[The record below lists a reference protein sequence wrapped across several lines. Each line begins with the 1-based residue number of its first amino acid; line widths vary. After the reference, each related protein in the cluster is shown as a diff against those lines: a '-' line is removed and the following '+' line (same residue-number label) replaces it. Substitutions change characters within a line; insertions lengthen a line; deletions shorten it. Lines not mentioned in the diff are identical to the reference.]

1 VSAHPLVGLPGGQPA
16 SVGWETMLRAAVRAE
31 FQVDV
36 YRPLPGDPALYGP
49 TCAVSGC
56 PGRGV
61 NRSLGLKAKGKN
73 RSTGA
78 HHRGYLCLAH
88 VQMWRSDGEP
98 EINWW
103 VRHCARALRTQ
114 SIRDP
119 CKVDGCPRSALT
131 QDLCGAHRHQWQ
143 RAGQPPLDA
152 FQQIARPTKTVARRC
167 IVPGCAFP
175 RVARA
180 GFCDGHA
187 GAYRNVRY
195 SHPGMAPEDYLE
207 HLRRARAITAPR
219 YDMRDLPP
227 VVALEMALALQCRH
241 DARRTQMQPLTF
253 GQVARW
259 AREEG
264 VGSMLDRGET
274 HWLARA
280 QERFPNAKH
289 RANPLALLRYIRQCS
304 LQLREQSSGQE
315 LWEWDTW
322 PADRIDVDGRWAHQ
336 RQRRIYF
343 SEIDPLWLR
352 DLAKRWARWRL
363 TAATKSPASI
373 SVSTASIR
381 RFCRWAEDHHIALTA
396 PAAITRELL
405 ERYRADVFT
414 LDVSQSRKTGLLTDL
429 KVFLDDARL
438 HDWAP
443 GLPLNATY
451 CRGEIPRKTQT
462 LPRFIDEFV
471 MGQLERDET
480 IARLPDLT
488 TQTAVLILMETGLRS
503 VDCLFLPFDPITVDQ
518 AGAPYLRF
526 YNHKLSREAIIPI
539 SERLTA
545 QIRRQQHDVTER
557 FSRTPSILLPR
568 VRANPDGEV
577 AFSWATLNS
586 RLRRWLADCDVRDAT
601 GRRVR
606 VTAHQFRHTVG
617 TRMINNEVAID
628 TVQRML
634 DHASPEMT
642 ARYATIKDQTLRR
655 EWERYQ
661 QRINVQGEVIHLTP
675 DGPMSDAEW
684 AKENL
689 ARAKQT
695 LPNGY
700 CGLPLQQTCPHPNAC
715 LTCPSFLTIA
725 EFLPLHRQQLAR
737 TEQLISQAEADGRQ
751 RLIDMNTPVRLNL
764 LRIIDGLEALEEA
777 GDDAA

>member
-1 VSAHPLVGLPGGQPA
+1 LTSTA
-16 SVGWETMLRAAVRAE
+16 RCR
-31 FQVDV
+31 
-36 YRPLPGDPALYGP
+36 GDPALYGP

-78 HHRGYLCLAH
+78 HHGGYLCLAH

-103 VRHCARALRTQ
+103 VRHCARALRAQ
-114 SIRDP
+114 SIRDQ
-119 CKVDGCPRSALT
+119 CKVDGCPRSVLT

-219 YDMRDLPP
+219 YDMRDLPR

-289 RANPLALLRYIRQCS
+289 RAPTRSRCCATSGNARRSCASRAPARSWGSGTPGRPTAS
-304 LQLREQSSGQE
+304 MSS
-315 LWEWDTW
+315 
-322 PADRIDVDGRWAHQ
+322 RWARQ

-363 TAATKSPASI
+363 TAARN
-373 SVSTASIR
+373 R
-381 RFCRWAEDHHIALTA
+381 RRRSRSA
-396 PAAITRELL
+396 PPRSGGSAAGPKT
-405 ERYRADVFT
+405 T
-414 LDVSQSRKTGLLTDL
+414 TSR
-429 KVFLDDARL
+429 
-438 HDWAP
+438 
-443 GLPLNATY
+443 
-451 CRGEIPRKTQT
+451 
-462 LPRFIDEFV
+462 
-471 MGQLERDET
+471 
-480 IARLPDLT
+480 
-488 TQTAVLILMETGLRS
+488 
-503 VDCLFLPFDPITVDQ
+503 
-518 AGAPYLRF
+518 
-526 YNHKLSREAIIPI
+526 
-539 SERLTA
+539 
-545 QIRRQQHDVTER
+545 
-557 FSRTPSILLPR
+557 
-568 VRANPDGEV
+568 
-577 AFSWATLNS
+577 
-586 RLRRWLADCDVRDAT
+586 
-601 GRRVR
+601 
-606 VTAHQFRHTVG
+606 
-617 TRMINNEVAID
+617 
-628 TVQRML
+628 
-634 DHASPEMT
+634 
-642 ARYATIKDQTLRR
+642 
-655 EWERYQ
+655 
-661 QRINVQGEVIHLTP
+661 
-675 DGPMSDAEW
+675 
-684 AKENL
+684 
-689 ARAKQT
+689 
-695 LPNGY
+695 
-700 CGLPLQQTCPHPNAC
+700 
-715 LTCPSFLTIA
+715 
-725 EFLPLHRQQLAR
+725 
-737 TEQLISQAEADGRQ
+737 
-751 RLIDMNTPVRLNL
+751 
-764 LRIIDGLEALEEA
+764 
-777 GDDAA
+777 

>member
-1 VSAHPLVGLPGGQPA
+1 
-16 SVGWETMLRAAVRAE
+16 
-31 FQVDV
+31 
-36 YRPLPGDPALYGP
+36 
-49 TCAVSGC
+49 
-56 PGRGV
+56 
-61 NRSLGLKAKGKN
+61 
-73 RSTGA
+73 
-78 HHRGYLCLAH
+78 
-88 VQMWRSDGEP
+88 
-98 EINWW
+98 
-103 VRHCARALRTQ
+103 
-114 SIRDP
+114 
-119 CKVDGCPRSALT
+119 
-131 QDLCGAHRHQWQ
+131 
-143 RAGQPPLDA
+143 
-152 FQQIARPTKTVARRC
+152 
-167 IVPGCAFP
+167 
-175 RVARA
+175 
-180 GFCDGHA
+180 
-187 GAYRNVRY
+187 
-195 SHPGMAPEDYLE
+195 
-207 HLRRARAITAPR
+207 
-219 YDMRDLPP
+219 MRDLPP

-381 RFCRWAEDHHIALTA
+381 RFCRWAEDHNIALTA

-451 CRGEIPRKTQT
+451 FRGEIPRKTQT

-586 RLRRWLADCDVRDAT
+586 RLRRWLADCGVRDAT

-700 CGLPLQQTCPHPNAC
+700 CGLPLQQTRPHPNAC
-715 LTCPSFLTIA
+715 LTCPSFLTTA